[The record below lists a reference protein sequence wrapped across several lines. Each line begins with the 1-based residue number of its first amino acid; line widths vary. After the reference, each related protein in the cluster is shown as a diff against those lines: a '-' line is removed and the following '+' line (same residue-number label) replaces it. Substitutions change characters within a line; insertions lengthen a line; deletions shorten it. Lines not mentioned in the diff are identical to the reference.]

1 VREIR
6 QETIFNLRWLTKRY
20 YKKKGLAALDIS
32 HWQHYNRPSIKKM
45 MCKNALFLKDS
56 NDKIYGIVIIKDWKR
71 IIGVNQGYYIAR
83 LQELLKKENIE
94 TDNLKFILVGKMG
107 FSDSIERFADSQKIV
122 LKSEGSMCYEY
133 PALGEFVRQ
142 LKRSTTEELQKQEQI
157 LEDNDILNED
167 NIDDLHFS
175 YRKDTE
181 KESFQD

>member
-1 VREIR
+1 MGDVREIK

-20 YKKKGLAALDIS
+20 YKKKGFVTLDIS
-32 HWQHYNRPSIKKM
+32 HWQHYNKTSIKKM

-56 NDKIYGIVIIKDWKR
+56 NDKPYGIVIIKDWKR
-71 IIGVNQGYYIAR
+71 IIGVNLGYQVAR
-83 LQELLKKENIE
+83 LQEFLKKEGIE
-94 TDNLKFILVGKMG
+94 TSNLKFILVGKMG
-107 FSDSIERFADSQKIV
+107 FSDSIERFANSQKID

-142 LKRSTTEELQKQEQI
+142 LKQSMEKKIQESEQ
-157 LEDNDILNED
+157 DQED

-181 KESFQD
+181 KETFQD